1 MADIHIADFHRDCA
15 NILVTLYRNFP
26 RKIHLYVDDIAGP
39 DEPDEFGL
47 PSPRHQSCFATMIW
61 LAEAGYVQ
69 YVTTIRQE
77 ALDQACLTHL
87 GFILLSSIK
96 HQPSRGASVTK
107 SEEYPENVHKMPY
120 SKQEPEPPPKPRT
133 YVQHLRNE
141 IKAGSSLTLEASILE
156 LFENSHQYR

>member
-15 NILVTLYRNFP
+15 NILVNLYRSFP
-26 RKIHLYVDDIAGP
+26 RKIHLYVDDIAGH

-61 LAEAGYVQ
+61 LAEAGYIQ
-69 YVTTIRQE
+69 YATTIRQE

-87 GFILLSSIK
+87 GFLLLSSIRP
-96 HQPSRGASVTK
+96 QPGKLALK
-107 SEEYPENVHKMPY
+107 SEEYPENVHKIPGY
-120 SKQEPEPPPKPRT
+120 NGKKEKTPATKKT

-141 IKAGSSLTLEASILE
+141 IKSGSSLTLETLILDLLE
-156 LFENSHQYR
+156 QSHRFR